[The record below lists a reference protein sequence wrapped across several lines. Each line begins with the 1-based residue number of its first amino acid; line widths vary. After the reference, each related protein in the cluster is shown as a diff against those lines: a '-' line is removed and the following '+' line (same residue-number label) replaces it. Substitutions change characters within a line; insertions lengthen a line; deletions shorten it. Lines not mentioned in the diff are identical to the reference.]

1 PRERFID
8 ESAPPSFT
16 PPRPPQPP
24 AAPIDWERWIGIR
37 GAAVVGAI
45 ALGLAG
51 LLFFKYSI
59 EKGLITP
66 VMRVVSGTFTGL
78 GCLIRSEWLRSRG
91 CRQTSEGISG
101 AGAVSRSA
109 A

>member
-1 PRERFID
+1 
-8 ESAPPSFT
+8 
-16 PPRPPQPP
+16 
-24 AAPIDWERWIGIR
+24 
-37 GAAVVGAI
+37 V

-78 GCLIRSEWLRSRG
+78 GCRRVRD
-91 CRQTSEGISG
+91 TAP
-101 AGAVSRSA
+101 AGA
-109 A
+109 